1 LRSWKKQRT
10 AFFVE
15 AVELHQNDDTVDEP
29 PERPDLELLVIG
41 KRAGLSFDEMNEL
54 TVNDLLKFV
63 NIYVDTVANKS
74 KPRRRMATQA
84 DIDAFF
90 S

>member
-1 LRSWKKQRT
+1 MKRRT
-10 AFFVE
+10 DFFVE
-15 AVELHQNDDTVDEP
+15 AQDELSQPTDIEP

-54 TVNDLLKFV
+54 TVNDLIKFV
-63 NIYVDTVANKS
+63 NIYVDMETGKR
-74 KPRRRMATQA
+74 KQRRRMATQA

-90 S
+90 A

>member
-1 LRSWKKQRT
+1 MRRQT

-15 AVELHQNDDTVDEP
+15 EAGPQQNDDTVYEP

-41 KRAGLSFDEMNEL
+41 KRAGLSFDEINEL
-54 TVNDLLKFV
+54 TVNDLIKYV
-63 NIYVDTVANKS
+63 NVYIEMATGKS
-74 KPRRRMATQA
+74 KTRRKMATQS

-90 S
+90 G

>member
-1 LRSWKKQRT
+1 MKQRT
-10 AFFVE
+10 GFFVE
-15 AVELHQNDDTVDEP
+15 EAEQQNDDEVYEP

-41 KRAGLSFDEMNEL
+41 KRAGLSFDEINEL
-54 TVNDLLKFV
+54 TVNDLLKYV
-63 NIYVDTVANKS
+63 NIYVDMETGKQ

-90 S
+90 A

>member
-1 LRSWKKQRT
+1 MKKQKE

-15 AVELHQNDDTVDEP
+15 EVELQQNDDTVDEP
-29 PERPDLELLVIG
+29 PERPDLELLVLG
-41 KRAGLSFDEMNEL
+41 KRAGLSFDEMNVF
-54 TVNDLLKFV
+54 TVNDLLKYV
-63 NIYVDTVANKS
+63 NIYVDMATEKP

-90 S
+90 A

>member
-1 LRSWKKQRT
+1 
-10 AFFVE
+10 
-15 AVELHQNDDTVDEP
+15 
-29 PERPDLELLVIG
+29 LLVIG

-54 TVNDLLKFV
+54 TVNDLIKLV
-63 NIYVDTVANKS
+63 EIYVDMETGKQ

-90 S
+90 T

>member
-1 LRSWKKQRT
+1 
-10 AFFVE
+10 
-15 AVELHQNDDTVDEP
+15 
-29 PERPDLELLVIG
+29 VIG

-54 TVNDLLKFV
+54 TVNDLLKCV
-63 NIYVDTVANKS
+63 NIYVDMATGKR

-90 S
+90 A

>member
-1 LRSWKKQRT
+1 MKRQT

-15 AVELHQNDDTVDEP
+15 EAEQKQSDDTVYEQ
-29 PERPDLELLVIG
+29 PERPDLELLLIG
-41 KRAGLSFDEMNEL
+41 KRTGLSFDEMNEL
-54 TVNDLLKFV
+54 TVNDLLKYV
-63 NIYVDTVANKS
+63 NIYVDMATGKR

-90 S
+90 A

>member
-1 LRSWKKQRT
+1 LSWKKPKT

-15 AVELHQNDDTVDEP
+15 ETGQNQSDDTDYEQ

-54 TVNDLLKFV
+54 TVNDLLKYV
-63 NIYVDTVANKS
+63 NIYVDMATGKR

-90 S
+90 A

>member
-1 LRSWKKQRT
+1 MKRQT
-10 AFFVE
+10 DFFVE
-15 AVELHQNDDTVDEP
+15 ESEQQTNDDTEYEP

-54 TVNDLLKFV
+54 TVNDLIKFV
-63 NIYVDTVANKS
+63 NIYVDMTTGKQ

-90 S
+90 A

>member
-1 LRSWKKQRT
+1 MQD
-10 AFFVE
+10 
-15 AVELHQNDDTVDEP
+15 ELNQPTDIEQ

-54 TVNDLLKFV
+54 TVNDLIKFV
-63 NIYVDTVANKS
+63 NIYVDMTTGKQ

-90 S
+90 A

>member
-1 LRSWKKQRT
+1 
-10 AFFVE
+10 VE
-15 AVELHQNDDTVDEP
+15 EAESSENVDMERDK

-54 TVNDLLKFV
+54 TVNDLLKYV
-63 NIYVDTVANKS
+63 NIYVDMETGKR
-74 KPRRRMATQA
+74 KQRRRMATQA

-90 S
+90 A

>member
-1 LRSWKKQRT
+1 
-10 AFFVE
+10 
-15 AVELHQNDDTVDEP
+15 
-29 PERPDLELLVIG
+29 VIG

-54 TVNDLLKFV
+54 TVNDLLKYV
-63 NIYVDTVANKS
+63 NIYVDTVTGKE

-90 S
+90 A

>member
-1 LRSWKKQRT
+1 VKRQT
-10 AFFVE
+10 VFFVKE
-15 AVELHQNDDTVDEP
+15 TETQQSDNTVYEP

-54 TVNDLLKFV
+54 TVNDLIKFV
-63 NIYVDTVANKS
+63 NIYVDMATGKQ

-90 S
+90 A

>member
-1 LRSWKKQRT
+1 
-10 AFFVE
+10 
-15 AVELHQNDDTVDEP
+15 
-29 PERPDLELLVIG
+29 VIG

-54 TVNDLLKFV
+54 TVNDLIKFA
-63 NIYVDTVANKS
+63 NIYVDMATEKQ

-90 S
+90 A

>member
-1 LRSWKKQRT
+1 MKQQT

-15 AVELHQNDDTVDEP
+15 EAEPQQNDDTVYEP

-54 TVNDLLKFV
+54 TVNDLIKFT
-63 NIYVDTVANKS
+63 NIYVDMATNKR

-90 S
+90 A

>member
-1 LRSWKKQRT
+1 MKRQT
-10 AFFVE
+10 VFFVKE
-15 AVELHQNDDTVDEP
+15 TETQQSDDTVYEP

-41 KRAGLSFDEMNEL
+41 KRAGLSFDEINEL
-54 TVNDLLKFV
+54 TVNDLLKYV
-63 NIYVDTVANKS
+63 NIYVDMTTGKQ

-90 S
+90 A

>member
-1 LRSWKKQRT
+1 VQD
-10 AFFVE
+10 
-15 AVELHQNDDTVDEP
+15 ELNQPTDIEQ

-54 TVNDLLKFV
+54 TVNDLIKFV
-63 NIYVDTVANKS
+63 NIYVDMATEKP
-74 KPRRRMATQA
+74 KPRRRTATQA

-90 S
+90 A